1 MEIQKNGEFYNVY
14 PHSEKVCHKL
24 VEILTKYDMN
34 QFIKIHNI
42 TKDQFRSYL
51 DPTYA
56 IKGIPDSFIQ
66 QVYELTNFDI
76 SSFNKLAYPEYEMPD
91 PNSNPAVSFDE
102 KIPQKIRQALK
113 DKHNHELFSDIA
125 TCISF
130 PKELDQQIRKIFHY
144 IVGLCTA
151 MPYYQLLKEQ
161 QDEERISSYI
171 NNNFSETP
179 SPSKKTCPST
189 NPNTKELP
197 YIKDKRELER
207 QSKRQQ
213 LLIRAQR
220 AHFYNQ
226 NYVVAKK
233 LYLKII
239 QDYPESEECYI
250 ACLSLLS
257 IYKSRNDWNLN
268 LESTTTE
275 ARILKRL
282 TDDSVWRDICKIF
295 KDATTDKRTKHA
307 RKRSQTNIYKLMKT
321 SKTPNPNS

>member
-1 MEIQKNGEFYNVY
+1 M
-14 PHSEKVCHKL
+14 
-24 VEILTKYDMN
+24 
-34 QFIKIHNI
+34 
-42 TKDQFRSYL
+42 
-51 DPTYA
+51 
-56 IKGIPDSFIQ
+56 
-66 QVYELTNFDI
+66 
-76 SSFNKLAYPEYEMPD
+76 
-91 PNSNPAVSFDE
+91 
-102 KIPQKIRQALK
+102 
-113 DKHNHELFSDIA
+113 
-125 TCISF
+125 
-130 PKELDQQIRKIFHY
+130 
-144 IVGLCTA
+144 
-151 MPYYQLLKEQ
+151 
-161 QDEERISSYI
+161 
-171 NNNFSETP
+171 
-179 SPSKKTCPST
+179 
-189 NPNTKELP
+189 
-197 YIKDKRELER
+197 
-207 QSKRQQ
+207 
-213 LLIRAQR
+213 LIRAQR